1 MVLTEPD
8 QVSRVAIVGAGVIG
22 GGWALHYLRMGL
34 DVDVYDPGPHARRDL
49 LRMLEETWPLLEQIG
64 LRDGADPG
72 RLRFHPDLAAAV
84 AGADLI
90 QENSPED
97 GQVKRG
103 VLAAIDRAARPDVVI
118 ASSTSG
124 FAMTMLQADCV
135 HPERCVVG
143 HPFNPPYL
151 IPLVEV
157 VGGERTDPA
166 AVDWLTRFYAA
177 VGKRPLRLS
186 RELPGFVGNRL
197 QEALWREA
205 LHMVAAGEATVEEID
220 EAIAYGPGLRW
231 AQMGPCLTFH
241 LAGGSEGMAHML
253 DHFGAALLEPW
264 TRLQAPPLTP
274 QLRERMVA
282 GCLRQADGR
291 SVAELG
297 RRRDEF
303 LAELLGLVD
312 RFSIAPGIEPAAR
325 TEPGAAAGVELEAA
339 GVKPQ
344 MDSGRGPD
352 AAALRG
358 PDDAAQRE
366 PDAVY

>member
-1 MVLTEPD
+1 MTAVEPGY
-8 QVSRVAIVGAGVIG
+8 VRRVGVVGAGVIG

-34 DVDVYDPGPHARRDL
+34 DVDVYDPAPHAQGDL
-49 LRMLEETWPLLEQIG
+49 LQMLEVTWPLLERIG
-64 LRDGADPG
+64 LRPGASPD
-72 RLRFHPDLAAAV
+72 RIHFHGDLAGAVGAADV
-84 AGADLI
+84 V

-97 GQVKRG
+97 SAIKREII
-103 VLAAIDRAARPDVVI
+103 AAIDRAAPPQTVI

-166 AVDWLTRFYAA
+166 AVDWLAAFYAA
-177 VGKRPLRLS
+177 MGKRPLRLS
-186 RELPGFVGNRL
+186 RELPGFVANRL
-197 QEALWREA
+197 QEAMWREA

-241 LAGGSEGMAHML
+241 LAGGSAGMEHML

-264 TRLQAPPLTP
+264 TRLEAPPLTG
-274 QLRERMVA
+274 QLRERMVS
-282 GCLRQADGR
+282 GCLREADGR
-291 SVAELG
+291 PVAELE
-297 RRRDEF
+297 RIRDEF
-303 LAELLGLVD
+303 LAELLHLVE
-312 RFSIAPGIEPAAR
+312 RFGV
-325 TEPGAAAGVELEAA
+325 GAAMLQAPVGEA
-339 GVKPQ
+339 
-344 MDSGRGPD
+344 
-352 AAALRG
+352 
-358 PDDAAQRE
+358 
-366 PDAVY
+366 